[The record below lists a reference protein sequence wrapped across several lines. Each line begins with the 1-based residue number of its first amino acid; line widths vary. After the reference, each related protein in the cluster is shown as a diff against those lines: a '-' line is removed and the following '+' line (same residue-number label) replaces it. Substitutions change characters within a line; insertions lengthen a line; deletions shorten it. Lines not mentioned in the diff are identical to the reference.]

1 MTLELEKIASIQ
13 NWSEVYELADTYRKQ
28 EQWQTATIA
37 FRRVIELKPD
47 CFWSYHHLGDTLS
60 KLGQWHKATKAYTRA
75 VGLDSSFFWSWH
87 NLGTALGKA
96 EQWQKATEAYNRAV
110 EIDSSFFWSWYN
122 LADVLS
128 KLGQWDKAIANYLHA
143 IQLDPQHQLVYQKL
157 GTAFKQRD
165 SLDRSIEHYRYLIKS
180 CGHNSIFNAFKTK
193 RQELVHLA
201 NILATEHQTIGAI
214 IIYYMVLEIQPNQ
227 TEVLQ
232 QLKNLLLRQNQLEQ
246 TIAAGQS
253 QLESELVTRYT
264 TLSIPQPQ
272 AKLISGKV
280 IFQANCLILPNQ
292 LEDLCGAV
300 GWSRRPLDK
309 VEQAIA
315 NSFCYV
321 CAWHLVDNRRQL
333 IGFARAVSDG
343 VFQATLLDIV
353 THPNFQGQGIGK
365 KIVQSLIKLLHQNK
379 IKDITLFASPH
390 IVDFYHKLGFVA
402 QPDNLQWMVW
412 NPKLARERSK
422 RQLRA
427 NNYEQ

>member
-1 MTLELEKIASIQ
+1 MTAELKAIASSQI
-13 NWSEVYELADTYRKQ
+13 WSEVYDLANIYRKQ

-37 FRRVIELKPD
+37 FKRAIELKAD
-47 CFWSYHHLGDTLS
+47 FFWSYHHLGDALS
-60 KLGQWHKATKAYTRA
+60 KLGHWQEAVLAYSRA
-75 VGLDSSFFWSWH
+75 VELDSSFFWSWH
-87 NLGTALGKA
+87 NLGTALGKVK
-96 EQWQKATEAYNRAV
+96 QWQKAVLAYSRAV
-110 EIDSSFFWSWYN
+110 ELDSSFFWSWYN
-122 LADVLS
+122 LANALS
-128 KLGQWDKAIANYLHA
+128 KLGQWDKAIANYLQA
-143 IQLDPQHQLVYQKL
+143 IRLDPQHQLVCQKL

-165 SLDRSIEHYRYLIKS
+165 TLERSIEHYRCLIQS
-180 CGHNSIFNAFKTK
+180 CGHNSIFHAFKTK
-193 RQELVHLA
+193 PQELVNLA
-201 NILATEHQTIGAI
+201 NTLATEHQTIGAI

-232 QLKNLLLRQNQLEQ
+232 QLKNLLLLQNQLEH
-246 TIAAGQS
+246 TIASGQS
-253 QLESELVTRYT
+253 QLESELVTKYT
-264 TLSIPQPQ
+264 TLSIPKPQ

-292 LEDLCGAV
+292 LEDLCAAV

-309 VEQAIA
+309 VEQAII

-321 CAWHLVDNRRQL
+321 CAWHLVNDRRQL

-365 KIVQSLIKLLHQNK
+365 KIVQSLVKLLHQRK

-402 QPDNLQWMVW
+402 QPDNLQWMLW
-412 NPKLARERSK
+412 SGDLARDK
-422 RQLRA
+422 
-427 NNYEQ
+427 